1 MDKEDFTCI
10 QKKLRLMLKCALEDD
25 KLFELSAK
33 VLRKSFDALVSEGFT
48 EDQAALI
55 VANQGGVNMKRN

>member
-1 MDKEDFTCI
+1 
-10 QKKLRLMLKCALEDD
+10 MLKCALEDD